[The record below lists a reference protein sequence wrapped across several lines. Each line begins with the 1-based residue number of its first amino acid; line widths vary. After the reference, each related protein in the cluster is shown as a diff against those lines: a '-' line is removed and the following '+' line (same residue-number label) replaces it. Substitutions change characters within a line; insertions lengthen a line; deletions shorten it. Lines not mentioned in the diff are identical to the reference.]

1 MDVRQPQHQR
11 PAIDYSVGQSLRQD
25 RDTHYR
31 ELNAELRGNNTD
43 RYSASLSGQLQNG
56 IGNTT
61 ASIAHY
67 QQRGRGET
75 GYSGS
80 HSSGFALGRRGFY
93 WSGANGAEAGLA
105 VQVDGFDD
113 ADLHGVAAELQVGCA
128 DSVCRSASVGCR
140 RCRPISRS
148 APKCRTPARWT
159 ASPRSA

>member
-1 MDVRQPQHQR
+1 
-11 PAIDYSVGQSLRQD
+11 
-25 RDTHYR
+25 
-31 ELNAELRGNNTD
+31 
-43 RYSASLSGQLQNG
+43 YSASLSGQLQNG

-113 ADLHGVAAELQVGCA
+113 ADLHGVAAELQVG
-128 DSVCRSASVGCR
+128 GLR
-140 RCRPISRS
+140 RQRLQIGERRLLPLS
-148 APKCRTPARWT
+148 
-159 ASPRSA
+159 